1 MILRNV
7 LENPAWYTA
16 YTPYQPEISQGRLEA
31 LVNFQTMIC
40 DLTAMAIAN
49 ASMLDEA
56 TAAAEAMTL
65 CRRVSRA
72 IEHGDLRRGR
82 RVSADDRCRA
92 DERQAAGHHG
102 HRRTRP
108 TRRADADCFAVL
120 LQYPGADGDVR
131 DYRALAARLHA
142 KGALVIAATD
152 LLALTMLTPPG
163 EWGADVV
170 VGSSQRFG
178 VPMGFGGP
186 HAAFLATRDEFKRS
200 LPGRLVGVSV
210 DANGDP
216 AYRLALQT
224 REQHIR
230 REKATSNICTAQVL
244 LAVIASMYAVYHGP
258 QGLATIAARVHR
270 LTGVLR
276 AGLAQ
281 LGLDGRQRHVF
292 RYADHR
298 HRRAHRRDPRAG
310 DRRARQSAPDRR
322 GAHRRVAGRNDDAR
336 SRAAAVDDL
345 RAGGRRAARFRRAS
359 KPTVVDA
366 FPPALSRTT
375 PFLTHPTFNRYH
387 SETAMLRYL
396 RRLADKDIALDR
408 AMIPLGSCTM
418 KLNATTRDDP
428 GDLARVRAH
437 ASVRARQPDGR
448 LSRDDRRARAHAV
461 RGHRL
466 CGGLAAAQRRLAGR
480 VRGPA

>member
-1 MILRNV
+1 MPDTPQFHPDSAPLAALEDHGAFQRRHIGPDEAEQKEMLAALGFASRAALIDAVVPAAIRLRAPLALPGPRHEPEAMESLRRIAAKNRVFRSYIGQGYYGTVTPAVIQRNV

-56 TAAAEAMTL
+56 TAAAEGMAL
-65 CRRVSRA
+65 CRRMSQQSSRTLYVA
-72 IEHGDLRRGR
+72 
-82 RVSADDRCRA
+82 ADVLPQTIDVV
-92 DERQAAGHHG
+92 
-102 HRRTRP
+102 RTRAGP
-108 TRRADADCFAVL
+108 LDIAVAIGPAEAAADADCFAVM

-131 DYRALAARLHA
+131 DYRDLTARLHA
-142 KGALVIAATD
+142 KGALVIAASD

-210 DANGDP
+210 DANGEP

-230 REKATSNICTAQVL
+230 REKATSNICTEQVL

-258 QGLATIAARVHR
+258 HGLSTIAARVHR
-270 LTGVLR
+270 LTGVLA
-276 AGLAQ
+276 AGLKK
-281 LGLDGRQRHVF
+281 LGLSVANDTFFDTLTVLTG
-292 RYADHR
+292 
-298 HRRAHRRDPRAG
+298 
-310 DRRARQSAPDRR
+310 AR
-322 GAHRRVAGRNDDAR
+322 
-336 SRAAAVDDL
+336 
-345 RAGGRRAARFRRAS
+345 
-359 KPTVVDA
+359 
-366 FPPALSRTT
+366 
-375 PFLTHPTFNRYH
+375 
-387 SETAMLRYL
+387 TAE
-396 RRLADKDIALDR
+396 I
-408 AMIPLGSCTM
+408 
-418 KLNATTRDDP
+418 
-428 GDLARVRAH
+428 H
-437 ASVRARQPDGR
+437 
-448 LSRDDRRARAHAV
+448 
-461 RGHRL
+461 
-466 CGGLAAAQRRLAGR
+466 
-480 VRGPA
+480 